1 MDDVRTRIEE
11 EATEMERRWARSSER
26 RTGYGRR
33 LSSTAGRGG
42 RSMETAVDVAVI
54 AGGWDSYMDGAI
66 ETGLRGGREIEAIL
80 S

>member
-1 MDDVRTRIEE
+1 
-11 EATEMERRWARSSER
+11 MEP
-26 RTGYGRR
+26 
-33 LSSTAGRGG
+33 
-42 RSMETAVDVAVI
+42 AVDVAVI